1 MPSTWRWRSSGW
13 CRIHGSSPGSA
24 ADDSMQRGGC
34 IPGRARLDM
43 QPGGCIWGRPTRT
56 QYIKHLHVLA
66 EAGLVHGAREGR
78 RSRWELDPS
87 RLDEARR
94 ALDVI
99 SAQWDRALDRLQD
112 Y

>member
-1 MPSTWRWRSSGW
+1 
-13 CRIHGSSPGSA
+13 
-24 ADDSMQRGGC
+24 
-34 IPGRARLDM
+34 
-43 QPGGCIWGRPTRT
+43 
-56 QYIKHLHVLA
+56 VLA

-99 SAQWDRALDRLQD
+99 SAQWDRTLDRLQD
-112 Y
+112 YVEGG